1 MRTRTLISR
10 ALLPA
15 MLAGCTLYSDVSIA
29 PLIVTPT
36 TIERGADVHSA
47 LKRSDFLR
55 AIEMTSNIETRQ
67 RKTAADLAALGSA
80 ELAAGRY
87 DNARR
92 HLREAIDLDPF
103 RTALMNIEW
112 SLSEVEYMSNNYDA
126 SLEWAKLSQG
136 HGMTIKPW
144 HMEYLEALANT
155 DVYHFSGVASDS
167 LKMRVGRPDVPRI
180 DVRLNGSTTPA
191 NAVVDSGA
199 VLSIVSQK
207 LATKLAVR
215 RLNIESG
222 TFFGLLGEPIK
233 VDFGVLDKLE
243 LGGVVVE
250 NVPVA
255 IMPDEKMTFFV
266 NGERSFSIDFLL
278 GANLLKEFRIE
289 FDFPRSQVTFTKL
302 TSADRHADPAQNVF
316 MENFRPMVHGTVNGK
331 GWYLFVLDTG
341 SEVTFLN
348 ESQMASLPIA
358 VQPPKMHNAR
368 LQGLGGAQK
377 HGGKVQNV
385 QVGLDK
391 WEGTFRDLP
400 MYSSANEQERAVGI
414 VGENFL
420 KNFRVVLDFGR
431 MRMDLHKG

>member
-10 ALLPA
+10 ALLPV
-15 MLAGCTLYSDVSIA
+15 MLAGCALYSEVSIA

-55 AIEMTSNIETRQ
+55 AIEMTSNIEARQ
-67 RKTAADLAALGSA
+67 RKTAADLAALGTA

-87 DNARR
+87 DSARR

-103 RTALMNIEW
+103 RTALANIEW
-112 SLSEVEYMSNNYDA
+112 NLSEVEYMSNNYDA
-126 SLEWAKLSQG
+126 SLEWAKLAQG
-136 HGMTIKPW
+136 HGMTIKSW
-144 HMEYLEALANT
+144 HMQYLEALVNT
-155 DVYHFSGVASDS
+155 DVYHFSGKTTDS

-180 DVRLNGSTTPA
+180 DVKINGSTMPA

-199 VLSIVSQK
+199 VLSIISQQ
-207 LATKLAVR
+207 LATKLPVR
-215 RLNIESG
+215 KLPVQSG
-222 TFFGLLGEPIK
+222 TFFGLLGEPIA
-233 VDFGVLDKLE
+233 VDFGLLDRLE

-266 NGERSFSIDFLL
+266 NGQRTFSIDFLL
-278 GANLLKEFRIE
+278 GANLLKEFRLE
-289 FDFPRSQVTFTKL
+289 FDFPRSVLTFTKL
-302 TSADRHADPAQNVF
+302 TTLDRRADPAQNVF
-316 MENFRPMVHGTVNGK
+316 MENFRPMVHGTVNRK

-348 ESQMASLPIA
+348 ESQMATLPIA
-358 VQPPKMHNAR
+358 IQPPKMHNAR
-368 LQGLGGAQK
+368 LQGLGGSQK

-400 MYSSANEQERAVGI
+400 MYSSVNDQERAVGI

-431 MRMDLHKG
+431 MRMDLFKG